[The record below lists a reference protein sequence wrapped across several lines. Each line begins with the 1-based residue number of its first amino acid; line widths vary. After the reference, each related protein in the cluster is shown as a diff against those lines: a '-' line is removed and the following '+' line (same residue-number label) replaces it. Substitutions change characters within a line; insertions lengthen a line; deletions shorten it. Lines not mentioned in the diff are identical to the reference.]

1 MSTDRDRPLTARQ
14 ERFVE
19 EYLAT
24 GNGTEACRRAG
35 YSQRSEGCLRV
46 QATENLAKP
55 NVKRAIDRKRAEM
68 TEDSEQRR
76 RNWISRLEELGDEA
90 ERDSDKLRAIEQ
102 LFKAEGW
109 LAPEQK
115 EITTFESGFLADLDL
130 EEDEPVEKDGKSSIV
145 FVDFSS
151 ENNNLQDED

>member
-55 NVKRAIDRKRAEM
+55 NVKQAIEQKRAEM
-68 TEDSEQRR
+68 SEDSEERR
-76 RNWISRLEELGDEA
+76 ANWIIELEKLGKKA
-90 ERDSDKLRAIEQ
+90 ARDSDKLRAIDQ
-102 LFKAEGW
+102 LFRAEGW

-115 EITTFESGFLADLDL
+115 EITTFESGFLADLDM

-145 FVDFSS
+145 FVDFAS
-151 ENNNLQDED
+151 NNNDLQDED

>member
-1 MSTDRDRPLTARQ
+1 MSTDKDRPLTARQ
-14 ERFVE
+14 QRFVE

-76 RNWISRLEELGDEA
+76 RNWISRLEELGEEA

-115 EITTFESGFLADLDL
+115 EITTFESGFLADLDM
-130 EEDEPVEKDGKSSIV
+130 EEEELPVNEGKSSLV

-151 ENNNLQDED
+151 NNSGLQDED

>member
-1 MSTDRDRPLTARQ
+1 MSTDRDRPLTSRQ

-24 GNGTEACRRAG
+24 GNATEACRRAG

-46 QATENLAKP
+46 QGTENLAKP

-76 RNWISRLEELGDEA
+76 RNWISRLEVLGVDA
-90 ERDSDKLRAIEQ
+90 EKDADKLRAIEQ

-130 EEDEPVEKDGKSSIV
+130 EEDEPAQSGDKGSLVV
-145 FVDFSS
+145 VDFAS
-151 ENNNLQDED
+151 NINDLHDED

>member
-1 MSTDRDRPLTARQ
+1 MSTGRDRPLTARQ

-76 RNWISRLEELGDEA
+76 RNWISRLEELGEEA
-90 ERDSDKLRAIEQ
+90 KRDADKLRAIEQ

-115 EITTFESGFLADLDL
+115 EITTYESGFLADLDL
-130 EEDEPVEKDGKSSIV
+130 EEEELPVNEGKSSLV
-145 FVDFSS
+145 FVDFAS
-151 ENNNLQDED
+151 NNSDLHDED

>member
-14 ERFVE
+14 QRFVE

-55 NVKRAIDRKRAEM
+55 NVKQAIEQKRAEM
-68 TEDSEQRR
+68 SEDSEERR
-76 RNWISRLEELGDEA
+76 ANWISQLEKLGKKA
-90 ERDSDKLRAIEQ
+90 TRDSDKLRAIEQ
-102 LFKAEGW
+102 LFRAEGW

-115 EITTFESGFLADLDL
+115 EITTFESGFLADLDM
-130 EEDEPVEKDGKSSIV
+130 EEEELPVNEGKSSLV
-145 FVDFSS
+145 FVDFAS
-151 ENNNLQDED
+151 NNNDLQDED

>member
-1 MSTDRDRPLTARQ
+1 MSTDKDRPLTARQ
-14 ERFVE
+14 QRFVE

-55 NVKRAIDRKRAEM
+55 NVKQAIEQKRAEM
-68 TEDSEQRR
+68 SEDSEERR
-76 RNWISRLEELGDEA
+76 ANWIIELEKLGKKA
-90 ERDSDKLRAIEQ
+90 ARDSDKLRAIDQ
-102 LFKAEGW
+102 LFRAEGW

-130 EEDEPVEKDGKSSIV
+130 EEDEPVEKDGKSPIV
-145 FVDFSS
+145 FVDFYS
-151 ENNNLQDED
+151 ENHDLQDED

>member
-1 MSTDRDRPLTARQ
+1 MSTDKDRPLTARQ

-55 NVKRAIDRKRAEM
+55 NVKQAIEQKRAEM
-68 TEDSEQRR
+68 SEDSEERR
-76 RNWISRLEELGDEA
+76 ANWISQLERLGKKA
-90 ERDSDKLRAIEQ
+90 SRDSDKLRAIEQ

-115 EITTFESGFLADLDL
+115 EITTYESGFLADLDL
-130 EEDEPVEKDGKSSIV
+130 DEDEPLEKGPNDNLV

-151 ENNNLQDED
+151 ENNDLQDED

>member
-1 MSTDRDRPLTARQ
+1 
-14 ERFVE
+14 
-19 EYLAT
+19 
-24 GNGTEACRRAG
+24 
-35 YSQRSEGCLRV
+35 
-46 QATENLAKP
+46 
-55 NVKRAIDRKRAEM
+55 M

-76 RNWISRLEELGDEA
+76 RNWISRLEELGEEA

-130 EEDEPVEKDGKSSIV
+130 EDDEPAQMGDKSSLV
-145 FVDFSS
+145 VVDFAS
-151 ENNNLQDED
+151 NINDLQDED